1 MNPAI
6 FLDPYAAAIV
16 GGGTLAAAVLRAPFA
31 DQGRALRALLTLP
44 RRDFSA
50 GPLLDQVHALSRL
63 ARRQGPIALDRP
75 VIADPDL
82 AAAVAMIV
90 DGEGGD
96 AVAAEMRHRRRARI
110 ERHAAAAE
118 VWSGMAEAAPAMGMV
133 GTLIGLV
140 TMFTR
145 MNDPR
150 TIGQAMAI
158 ALLATL
164 YGAILANLI
173 LQPIAS
179 RLRAAARSEAF
190 ERARLEA
197 PVALLAER
205 SAPGPSRRGERGLTD
220 DFPPARRPLWLV
232 TLADLSLLL
241 SASSCCSRPHVDRA
255 RWRRG
260 CAGLHRGRPPPRSA
274 HALAAGDGF
283 APGSAALPGPPDA
296 LIAWAREA
304 ARDPRI
310 TLTVTGGTDGSAA
323 DVDPASGSA
332 IVLAADRAAVVAAVL
347 SPVAPGRILAST
359 TNRPGPR
366 RAIVTLAF
374 AGEGNVR

>member
-6 FLDPYAAAIV
+6 FFDPYAAAIV

-63 ARRQGPIALDRP
+63 ARRQGPVALDRP

-140 TMFTR
+140 T
-145 MNDPR
+145 
-150 TIGQAMAI
+150 
-158 ALLATL
+158 
-164 YGAILANLI
+164 
-173 LQPIAS
+173 
-179 RLRAAARSEAF
+179 
-190 ERARLEA
+190 
-197 PVALLAER
+197 
-205 SAPGPSRRGERGLTD
+205 
-220 DFPPARRPLWLV
+220 
-232 TLADLSLLL
+232 
-241 SASSCCSRPHVDRA
+241 
-255 RWRRG
+255 
-260 CAGLHRGRPPPRSA
+260 
-274 HALAAGDGF
+274 
-283 APGSAALPGPPDA
+283 
-296 LIAWAREA
+296 
-304 ARDPRI
+304 
-310 TLTVTGGTDGSAA
+310 
-323 DVDPASGSA
+323 
-332 IVLAADRAAVVAAVL
+332 
-347 SPVAPGRILAST
+347 
-359 TNRPGPR
+359 
-366 RAIVTLAF
+366 
-374 AGEGNVR
+374 